1 MILHI
6 VSERYPRDEDTYVS
20 DTNSA
25 ANSASTIDDDEVLSH
40 DEDMEVSA
48 PEFQPSSLCN
58 HICFGSFG
66 NSDLSTVH
74 SVLIP
79 SIQPK
84 IDGFTIKIGE
94 ITCPLIDSSCNIN
107 SVSAVSN
114 ENEKS
119 KNLDSKIVVSEAI
132 K

>member
-1 MILHI
+1 
-6 VSERYPRDEDTYVS
+6 
-20 DTNSA
+20 
-25 ANSASTIDDDEVLSH
+25 
-40 DEDMEVSA
+40 
-48 PEFQPSSLCN
+48 
-58 HICFGSFG
+58 
-66 NSDLSTVH
+66 
-74 SVLIP
+74 LIP

-132 K
+132 KGLNDNESEFGVSAEIKQS